1 MLEGAVIFLPFH
13 GIRFNSS
20 RVQVSSTKARQKWQ
34 RQKRKKRKRLK
45 FEKKKCSSRHLRSL
59 DLWTARSKS
68 TNKTR

>member
-1 MLEGAVIFLPFH
+1 MLEGPVIFLPFH

-45 FEKKKCSSRHLRSL
+45 FEKKNAPVVIYDH
-59 DLWTARSKS
+59 WTWTVGSKS